1 MAGTRALGGQ
11 GCMLGGKA
19 RAACLLTVA
28 WSPKSTAST
37 SGSQQRLGEA
47 GVDDEHDARRLG
59 HARDLWPPSG
69 AGERGWASTGP
80 GRCLDLVWRG
90 LPEVSVFGV
99 SHFSPFYI
107 TCSKV
112 VNVGRA
118 APIIYHRQ

>member
-1 MAGTRALGGQ
+1 
-11 GCMLGGKA
+11 MLGGKA

-99 SHFSPFYI
+99 SHFPPFYI
-107 TCSKV
+107 TCKTLASQGAMRRHFRLFV
-112 VNVGRA
+112 PRLENSM
-118 APIIYHRQ
+118 

>member
-1 MAGTRALGGQ
+1 
-11 GCMLGGKA
+11 MLGGKA

-80 GRCLDLVWRG
+80 GRCLD
-90 LPEVSVFGV
+90 SAFGARRLHEAGGRPFRV
-99 SHFSPFYI
+99 TFSPFLYTLSI
-107 TCSKV
+107 TSLPLNK
-112 VNVGRA
+112 G
-118 APIIYHRQ
+118 

>member
-1 MAGTRALGGQ
+1 
-11 GCMLGGKA
+11 MLGGKA

-47 GVDDEHDARRLG
+47 GVDEEHDARRLG